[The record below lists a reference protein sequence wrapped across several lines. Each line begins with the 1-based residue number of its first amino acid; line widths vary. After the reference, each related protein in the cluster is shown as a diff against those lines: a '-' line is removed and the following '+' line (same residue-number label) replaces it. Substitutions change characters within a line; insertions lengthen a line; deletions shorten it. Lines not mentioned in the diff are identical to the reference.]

1 MLYCFFLSF
10 FLSFFLLFCLF
21 LIWQKGRV
29 FKKRLSSQLVT
40 VVISCQHFP
49 ALQYEKNTKPS
60 GQTRALNDLRLGE
73 NYYDNFCHHGI
84 LLNDY
89 ENIVGS
95 SHYVRYKSLY

>member
-10 FLSFFLLFCLF
+10 FFLFCLF
-21 LIWQKGRV
+21 IISQKGRV

-40 VVISCQHFP
+40 VVTSCQHFP
-49 ALQYEKNTKPS
+49 ALQYEKNTIPS
-60 GQTRALNDLRLGE
+60 GQARALNDLRLGA
-73 NYYDNFCHHGI
+73 NYYDKFCHHGT

-95 SHYVRYKSLY
+95 SHYVRYKS

>member
-1 MLYCFFLSF
+1 MLYFF

-49 ALQYEKNTKPS
+49 ALQYEKNTIPS

-73 NYYDNFCHHGI
+73 IITTIFVSTEHC
-84 LLNDY
+84 
-89 ENIVGS
+89 
-95 SHYVRYKSLY
+95 